1 MGLTVVPGNMIEDGT
16 VTSAD
21 LAVDPRNASNFNA
34 GDVPTAQL
42 GNAPSLTS
50 LKDDIAVVSFKISA
64 NGNLSKYNL
73 VDQFSDTFQDATGI
87 DASAS
92 SNATRNSTGKYY
104 SGKTPSTGGT
114 ITTHGSYTVH
124 SFLDTGN
131 TNFVVGAAGNV
142 DVLVVAGGG
151 GGGVFSGGGGGA
163 GGFRTSASHAVTAQ
177 TYVVTVGAGGA
188 GGTYNALGSHQYEQ
202 GVNGGNS
209 VFDTI
214 TSAGGGGG
222 MGYGDPGSSDG
233 NGGTAGGSGGGGG
246 TTTAAPGTLN
256 GGAGNTC
263 LLYTSPSPRDLS
275 TSRMPSS
282 A

>member
-1 MGLTVVPGNMIEDGT
+1 MGLTIVPGNMIEDGT

-21 LAVDPRNASNFNA
+21 MAVDPRNASNFNSGTVA
-34 GDVPTAQL
+34 EARL
-42 GNAPSLTS
+42 GNVPPRSPI
-50 LKDDIAVVSFKISA
+50 KDDIAVVSFKISA

-73 VDQFSDTFQDATGI
+73 VDQFADTFQDATGV

-92 SNATRNSTGKYY
+92 TNATRDSTGKYY

-142 DVLVVAGGG
+142 AVLVVAGGG
-151 GGGVFSGGGGGA
+151 GAGTFSGGGGGA

-188 GGTYNALGSHQYEQ
+188 GGTSGTPS
-202 GVNGGNS
+202 G
-209 VFDTI
+209 FTI
-214 TSAGGGGG
+214 
-222 MGYGDPGSSDG
+222 
-233 NGGTAGGSGGGGG
+233 
-246 TTTAAPGTLN
+246 
-256 GGAGNTC
+256 
-263 LLYTSPSPRDLS
+263 
-275 TSRMPSS
+275 
-282 A
+282 